1 MNRKILIKSR
11 VGADGVLHISVP
23 IGESDAHREVQVT
36 VEPTTMPALSQ
47 EEWRRW
53 VESVAGRI
61 SDPSFRRHEQG
72 ELEEREAL
80 S

>member
-1 MNRKILIKSR
+1 MNRKIHIKSR
-11 VGADGVLHISVP
+11 AGADGVLHVEVP
-23 IGESDAHREVQVT
+23 IGIAEARCEVQIT
-36 VEPTTMPALSQ
+36 VEPTTPPTMTQ
-47 EEWRRW
+47 EEWRHW

-72 ELEEREAL
+72 EFEEREAL